1 MSRRQ
6 RRCLIEKKQFRV
18 TVGLHHGRAMTALEL
33 EHAGDPLPARP
44 TAPSQ
49 RAIGQVKS
57 TAAIAHQQTTMRSG
71 DDVAFGSEAVVEW
84 HGAICNN
91 AEFKQRVDISE
102 VCMVLE

>member
-44 TAPSQ
+44 AAPSQ
-49 RAIGQVKS
+49 RAVGQVKS
-57 TAAIAHQQTTMRSG
+57 TTAIAHQQTTVRRG
-71 DDVAFGSEAVVEW
+71 DDVALGRDAVLEW
-84 HGAICNN
+84 HVGLCQTDTFDRRASMW
-91 AEFKQRVDISE
+91 E
-102 VCMVLE
+102 